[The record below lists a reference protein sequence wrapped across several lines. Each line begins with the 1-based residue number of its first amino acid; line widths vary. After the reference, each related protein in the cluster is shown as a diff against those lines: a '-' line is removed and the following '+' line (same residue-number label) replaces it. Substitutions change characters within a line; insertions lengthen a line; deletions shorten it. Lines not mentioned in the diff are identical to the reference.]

1 MGTQRP
7 LILKENKVYQ
17 KTNIPRRVLEEF
29 FAQNIVE
36 LKFTRRIKP
45 PWYKKDRETGHL
57 SYQRRMLCTSNWR
70 YIKSP
75 RVRYLYNWKKPKSR
89 RGKAWY
95 RKRKLVIVWDIMMND
110 WRMVS
115 LDKYKIVG
123 YTSIKSLERQ
133 DEWTEFYRAHINKLP
148 ENKKKH
154 YSDL

>member
-1 MGTQRP
+1 MAVQNP
-7 LILKENKVYQ
+7 IILKENKVYQ
-17 KTNIPRRVLEEF
+17 NTNIPRLELEMF

-36 LKFTRRIKP
+36 LKFKRRILP
-45 PWYKKDRETGHL
+45 PWFKKDRQSGHL

-70 YIKSP
+70 YISSV
-75 RVRYLYNWKKPKSR
+75 RVRRLYHWKKPKTK

-95 RKRKLVIVWDIMMND
+95 RKRRLLIVWDFMKND

-123 YTSIKSLERQ
+123 FTSIKNLEKQ
-133 DEWTEFYRAHINKLP
+133 EEWTSFYRQHIKHIP

-154 YSDL
+154 FSDI